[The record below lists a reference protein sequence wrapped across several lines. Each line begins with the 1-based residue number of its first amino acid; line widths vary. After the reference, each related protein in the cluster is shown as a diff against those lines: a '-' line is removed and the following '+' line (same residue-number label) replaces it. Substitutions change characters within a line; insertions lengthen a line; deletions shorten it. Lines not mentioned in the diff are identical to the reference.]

1 MDSFLEVTQFYF
13 ERASRSLDLG
23 TSLERQLM
31 TPRREVRFECT
42 LPLDSGDTATFVGY
56 RVQHDN
62 ARGPMKG
69 GVRYNSRV
77 DHDEVVALA
86 SLMTWKTAVVGLP
99 YGGAKGGVACDPG
112 LLSRS
117 ELQRLTRLWTD
128 QIHDIIGPNLD
139 IPAPDM
145 GTNSQTM
152 AWIADQYAMHHGW
165 TPAVVTGK
173 PAELGGT
180 PSREAATGRGLTIIC
195 RLILADMGREVA
207 GQRVAIQGF
216 GNVGSWTARLLAA
229 EGAHIVAVSDIT
241 GGIRNDLG
249 LDIDT
254 LVAHAASTGGVA
266 GFGGGEAFKAEE
278 LLVEACDVLIP
289 AAVGGVLTAGN
300 AHEVQASVVIE
311 GANGP
316 TTPEADRTLR
326 QKGIAVVPDVLA
338 NAGGVI
344 VSYFEWV
351 QNLQQQP
358 WTLQEADDG
367 LKARLADAYA
377 DIKSEALYTSGD
389 LRAAAYRLAVGRVAK
404 ATALR
409 T

>member
-145 GTNSQTM
+145 GTNFKPKRIGLIS
-152 AWIADQYAMHHGW
+152 HG
-165 TPAVVTGK
+165 
-173 PAELGGT
+173 
-180 PSREAATGRGLTIIC
+180 IC
-195 RLILADMGREVA
+195 VPFL
-207 GQRVAIQGF
+207 
-216 GNVGSWTARLLAA
+216 
-229 EGAHIVAVSDIT
+229 
-241 GGIRNDLG
+241 
-249 LDIDT
+249 
-254 LVAHAASTGGVA
+254 
-266 GFGGGEAFKAEE
+266 
-278 LLVEACDVLIP
+278 CDP
-289 AAVGGVLTAGN
+289 
-300 AHEVQASVVIE
+300 VQS
-311 GANGP
+311 GP
-316 TTPEADRTLR
+316 ENPNNRC
-326 QKGIAVVPDVLA
+326 
-338 NAGGVI
+338 
-344 VSYFEWV
+344 
-351 QNLQQQP
+351 
-358 WTLQEADDG
+358 
-367 LKARLADAYA
+367 
-377 DIKSEALYTSGD
+377 
-389 LRAAAYRLAVGRVAK
+389 
-404 ATALR
+404 
-409 T
+409 